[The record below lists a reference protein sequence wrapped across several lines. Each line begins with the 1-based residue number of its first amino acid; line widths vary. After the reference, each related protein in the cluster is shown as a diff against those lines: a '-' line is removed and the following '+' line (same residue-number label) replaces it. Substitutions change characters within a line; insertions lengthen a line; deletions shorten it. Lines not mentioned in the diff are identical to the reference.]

1 MKLVWFLYFAVP
13 LLEAAQLCQKDV
25 YGVRRYNGKVCAS
38 TTRYVD
44 GHRGAC
50 GCGPRNTDTPFTWN
64 MQQFLTAPS
73 ERYFDNGGSSLW
85 CGRNCGKCVKLTPTG
100 GFVPGE
106 GDAPPNNNSIVF
118 MVTNACP
125 IIGNEKWCGIQGK
138 PGTKSVNTY
147 GYEVHF
153 DLQNQAGQID
163 RIYWNNPEVTWE
175 EVTCPSNYKS
185 LWLQCECSRSSG

>member
-1 MKLVWFLYFAVP
+1 MLTVP

-100 GFVPGE
+100 ETRLMAGHKSCHRWRAWRFFSSLHHF
-106 GDAPPNNNSIVF
+106 AFFFLSLSVF
-118 MVTNACP
+118 RP
-125 IIGNEKWCGIQGK
+125 SLSLHPLHKH
-138 PGTKSVNTY
+138 SVVWT
-147 GYEVHF
+147 
-153 DLQNQAGQID
+153 Q
-163 RIYWNNPEVTWE
+163 TW
-175 EVTCPSNYKS
+175 
-185 LWLQCECSRSSG
+185 